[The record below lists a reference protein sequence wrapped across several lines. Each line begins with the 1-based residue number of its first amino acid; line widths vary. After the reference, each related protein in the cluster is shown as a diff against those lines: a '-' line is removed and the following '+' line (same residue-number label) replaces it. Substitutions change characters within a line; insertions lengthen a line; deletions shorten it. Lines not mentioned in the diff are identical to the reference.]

1 MIKGI
6 TGYGYY
12 DQLSIPIIENTAH
25 EHELS
30 QSLGEA
36 IAKNPKACAVLV
48 RRHGMYV
55 WGDNWEQAKRHGECL
70 HYLFEIALNM
80 KKLGMDFNTPP
91 LESSPVSLINTKKRN
106 NEFSEINNKKGYI
119 NNVSN
124 KYKHVVFDIE
134 GTTTPIT
141 FVKDVLFPYSSS
153 HVESYLEEN
162 WENPQTREIV
172 VDLLLQRQKDSSNNT
187 FIHPHINH
195 INSLNKNNIDEYIEC
210 LVNYIQW
217 NIIKD
222 NKISPL
228 KKLQG
233 KIWQQGYS
241 NGDLK
246 SIIFDDVLPYFSN
259 LKDNGINISIYS
271 SGSKEAQQLLFKH
284 SNQGDM
290 RSLISCYFDTKIGN
304 KREINSYKEIC
315 LTLGVDNPSEILFL
329 TDIVQEAQAAT
340 EAGIDCIVSIRDG
353 NTALPNKHNFKTVTN
368 FKELQF

>member
-6 TGYGYY
+6 TGHGYF

-30 QSLGEA
+30 ASLGEA
-36 IAKNPKACAVLV
+36 IAKNPKTCAILV

-55 WGDNWEQAKRHGECL
+55 WGDSWEQAKRHGECL

-80 KKLGMDFNTPP
+80 KKLGMDFNSPP
-91 LESSPVSLINTKKRN
+91 VQTLPISLINSKKRN
-106 NEFSEINNKKGYI
+106 NEFTENDNKKVNSNI
-119 NNVSN
+119 AN
-124 KYKHVVFDIE
+124 KYKHVIFDIE
-134 GTTTPIT
+134 GTTTPVT
-141 FVKDVLFPYSSS
+141 FVKDVLFPYSSI
-153 HVESYLEEN
+153 HVKSYLQN
-162 WENPQTREIV
+162 TWEHCETREIV
-172 VDLLLQRQKDSSNNT
+172 IDLLLQRSKDSNNNN
-187 FIHPHINH
+187 FIHPHIND
-195 INSLNKNNIDEYIEC
+195 INSLNKNNVDEYIEC

-217 NIIKD
+217 NIMND

-233 KIWQQGYS
+233 KIWQEGYC

-246 SIIFDDVLPYFSN
+246 SIIFDDVLPYFYY
-259 LKDNGINISIYS
+259 LKENGVFISIFS

-284 SNQGDM
+284 TNQGDI

-315 LTLGVDNPSEILFL
+315 LTLGVDNASEILFL
-329 TDIVQEAQAAT
+329 TDIIEEAQAAT
-340 EAGIDCIVSIRDG
+340 DAGIDCILSIRDG
-353 NTALPNKHNFKTVTN
+353 NAELPHIHNFKTVTN
-368 FKELQF
+368 FNELY